1 VEVRS
6 LVHPDDRLAFDRDLN
21 TDHPTIAGAP
31 LGLELRLRK
40 SNVRELLWVALHRA
54 QFVPASA
61 GRGGGRIYQAMDIT
75 SRRLAEQ
82 QLHHVAFHDSLT
94 GLCNRS
100 GFYGRVAAA
109 VEVSRTAAEVQ
120 FAVVFIDLDRFK
132 VVNDSLGHLAGNEL
146 LCEVGRRLTALLLP
160 HDVIGRL
167 GGDEFAI
174 LLYHPGDKEGC
185 LQRAQDLL
193 GALSPAATIRGH
205 EVVVQASAG
214 ITFSDLGYRTVD
226 ELLRDADLAMY
237 ESKFS
242 GRDRLSVYDRSMHE
256 RVRDKLDLEADLR
269 HAIDEGHLSLAFQ
282 PLYVLGTNQLTGFE
296 ALARWLHPERGP
308 VSPAVFIEL
317 AEECGLIENLTAWA
331 LDSALAQLAQWRR
344 DFELDLHIGVNVN
357 ISGRDMA
364 RPQFVDMVLKALRRH
379 AIAAQQLT
387 LEITETVLMGQVD
400 VSSNALALLH
410 TAGVR
415 LAIDDFG
422 TGYSSLAYL
431 SKLPIDDLKIDRS
444 FVQAMEAGPEG
455 VEIVRAV
462 ATLGHSLRKQVVA
475 EGIETPA
482 QLNALQALGI
492 DKGQGYLLGRPMS
505 PAEVGLLLTQLKSTA
520 PKPGNLRYV
529 PQSRAPAAKAELQ
542 APTA

>member
-1 VEVRS
+1 
-6 LVHPDDRLAFDRDLN
+6 
-21 TDHPTIAGAP
+21 
-31 LGLELRLRK
+31 
-40 SNVRELLWVALHRA
+40 
-54 QFVPASA
+54 
-61 GRGGGRIYQAMDIT
+61 
-75 SRRLAEQ
+75 
-82 QLHHVAFHDSLT
+82 
-94 GLCNRS
+94 
-100 GFYGRVAAA
+100 
-109 VEVSRTAAEVQ
+109 
-120 FAVVFIDLDRFK
+120 
-132 VVNDSLGHLAGNEL
+132 
-146 LCEVGRRLTALLLP
+146 
-160 HDVIGRL
+160 
-167 GGDEFAI
+167 
-174 LLYHPGDKEGC
+174 
-185 LQRAQDLL
+185 
-193 GALSPAATIRGH
+193 
-205 EVVVQASAG
+205 
-214 ITFSDLGYRTVD
+214 
-226 ELLRDADLAMY
+226 
-237 ESKFS
+237 
-242 GRDRLSVYDRSMHE
+242 
-256 RVRDKLDLEADLR
+256 
-269 HAIDEGHLSLAFQ
+269 
-282 PLYVLGTNQLTGFE
+282 
-296 ALARWLHPERGP
+296 
-308 VSPAVFIEL
+308 
-317 AEECGLIENLTAWA
+317 
-331 LDSALAQLAQWRR
+331 
-344 DFELDLHIGVNVN
+344 
-357 ISGRDMA
+357 
-364 RPQFVDMVLKALRRH
+364 MVLKALRRH

-431 SKLPIDDLKIDRS
+431 SKLPIDDLKRDRS